1 MCLWPVLQA
10 PDTVAVQ
17 VFLQDRRLLER
28 NHAKRYLTRRR
39 SFEHFQTETHP
50 IPQFKQPSPQTLI
63 DLQEDLDDWFEKKKR
78 GRGSRVFVFPKGD
91 SIWFLV
97 HHGDPF
103 RREGSFDAGQALSV
117 FYWPVGGELLLSPQ
131 SVEIIKFGDPGSGR
145 EDVPM
150 RDPIILL
157 VHLIAT
163 LARLMGPGGLRSV
176 VAESV
181 LVKQQLLIL
190 NRSRHR
196 APNLCAS
203 DRILAGVCALFMRP
217 ARVIRSAIVLRPST
231 ILEFHRALRTRK
243 YRWLFSP
250 TRRRTGPQGPSNALV
265 DAIVDMK
272 RRNPRWGCPRIAQQI
287 ALAFAVD
294 IDKDVV
300 RRVLAT
306 HYRPAPRSGGPSWL
320 TFLGHAKD
328 SLWSIDLFR
337 CESATLRSHWVLVV
351 MDQYTRRI
359 VGFGIHA
366 GTVDG
371 RALCRMFNHAIR
383 GLSRPKRL
391 SSDHDPL
398 YRFHPWCAN
407 LRVLQVTEVK
417 SVPYVPLSHPFV
429 ERLIGTLRREC
440 VDQLLF
446 WSASDLE
453 DKLVAFQDF
462 YNAHRAHASLD
473 GRTPVPI
480 RKDVARL
487 DRYRWDAH
495 CRGLY
500 QTPIAA

>member
-1 MCLWPVLQA
+1 MSVRCSCA
-10 PDTVAVQ
+10 RA
-17 VFLQDRRLLER
+17 
-28 NHAKRYLTRRR
+28 
-39 SFEHFQTETHP
+39 
-50 IPQFKQPSPQTLI
+50 
-63 DLQEDLDDWFEKKKR
+63 
-78 GRGSRVFVFPKGD
+78 RVF
-91 SIWFLV
+91 
-97 HHGDPF
+97 
-103 RREGSFDAGQALSV
+103 
-117 FYWPVGGELLLSPQ
+117 
-131 SVEIIKFGDPGSGR
+131 
-145 EDVPM
+145 
-150 RDPIILL
+150 
-157 VHLIAT
+157 
-163 LARLMGPGGLRSV
+163 
-176 VAESV
+176 
-181 LVKQQLLIL
+181 
-190 NRSRHR
+190 
-196 APNLCAS
+196 
-203 DRILAGVCALFMRP
+203 
-217 ARVIRSAIVLRPST
+217 RSAIVLRPST
-231 ILEFHRALRTRK
+231 ILNFHRTLRQRK
-243 YRWLFSP
+243 YRLLFSP
-250 TRRRTGPQGPSNALV
+250 KRRRTGPKGPPKDLV

-320 TFLGHAKD
+320 TFLGHAND

-398 YRFHPWCAN
+398 YRFHQWCAN

-440 VDQLLF
+440 VD
-446 WSASDLE
+446 STAV
-453 DKLVAFQDF
+453 LVGVRTWKTNWWPSRTSTMRIGPMRRWTGGRPSRYERMSHGSTATAGTRIAADSIRRRSRRESEQRRRWR
-462 YNAHRAHASLD
+462 AWRRARLQSLPRSRHRAAGQYFSNTSHARHRENFAD
-473 GRTPVPI
+473 GSGSRDMKI
-480 RKDVARL
+480 ER
-487 DRYRWDAH
+487 
-495 CRGLY
+495 
-500 QTPIAA
+500 

>member
-1 MCLWPVLQA
+1 
-10 PDTVAVQ
+10 
-17 VFLQDRRLLER
+17 
-28 NHAKRYLTRRR
+28 
-39 SFEHFQTETHP
+39 
-50 IPQFKQPSPQTLI
+50 
-63 DLQEDLDDWFEKKKR
+63 
-78 GRGSRVFVFPKGD
+78 
-91 SIWFLV
+91 
-97 HHGDPF
+97 
-103 RREGSFDAGQALSV
+103 
-117 FYWPVGGELLLSPQ
+117 
-131 SVEIIKFGDPGSGR
+131 
-145 EDVPM
+145 M

-250 TRRRTGPQGPSNALV
+250 KRRRTGPQGPSNALV

-306 HYRPAPRSGGPSWL
+306 HYRPAPHSGGPSWL

-337 CESATLRSHWVLVV
+337 CESAILRSHWVLVV

-383 GLSRPKRL
+383 GLSRPTRL
-391 SSDHDPL
+391 SSDPRAAVSVSPMARQPAGAAGD
-398 YRFHPWCAN
+398 RGEECAVCAAVAAVCRTVDRHAATRMRGSAAI
-407 LRVLQVTEVK
+407 LVCVGLGIQTGGLPGLLQCASGYMRRWTVGRPSRYERM
-417 SVPYVPLSHPFV
+417 SHGSTATD
-429 ERLIGTLRREC
+429 GTRIAVVSIRRRSRR
-440 VDQLLF
+440 D
-446 WSASDLE
+446 
-453 DKLVAFQDF
+453 
-462 YNAHRAHASLD
+462 
-473 GRTPVPI
+473 I
-480 RKDVARL
+480 
-487 DRYRWDAH
+487 
-495 CRGLY
+495 
-500 QTPIAA
+500 